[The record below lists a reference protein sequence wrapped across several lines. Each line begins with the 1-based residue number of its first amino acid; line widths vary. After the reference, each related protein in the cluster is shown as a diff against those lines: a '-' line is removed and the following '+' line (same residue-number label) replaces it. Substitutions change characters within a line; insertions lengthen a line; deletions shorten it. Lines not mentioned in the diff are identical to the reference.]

1 VSSLKTGP
9 PGDPSRGRG
18 RAGRF
23 NLSVSSTVPHG
34 RSIRDV
40 SRVFPA
46 SRWGDWSA
54 TGCLGVRVPTRA
66 LAVAVLEYGG
76 AEDAE
81 LVQGEHGDQLEEGG
95 DGVAAGE

>member
-1 VSSLKTGP
+1 VSWRKAGP

-18 RAGRF
+18 RASRF
-23 NLSVSSTVPHG
+23 SLSVSSTVPHG
-34 RSIRDV
+34 RSHARCLT
-40 SRVFPA
+40 RVPGVEVGGLV
-46 SRWGDWSA
+46 RI
-54 TGCLGVRVPTRA
+54 GCLGVPVPTRA